1 MIGRL
6 DPASGEITLVTPP
19 TPDSRPY
26 GIKIDKDGNPWV
38 ACNGSNCLLKV
49 DPATMQLTEVK
60 LPGEGTK
67 VRRLDIADDGNI
79 WYVNSTLGKLGRYD
93 PASGAIQ
100 EWDSPSGPDSHPYA
114 NAVIDGRGR
123 YSTEERRVGKEGVSR
138 CRSRRWTEH

>member
-1 MIGRL
+1 MPDPAAKDPHSAKFDAAGVLWFTLQHSNMIGRL

-67 VRRLDIADDGNI
+67 VRRLAIADDG
-79 WYVNSTLGKLGRYD
+79 SE
-93 PASGAIQ
+93 A
-100 EWDSPSGPDSHPYA
+100 
-114 NAVIDGRGR
+114 
-123 YSTEERRVGKEGVSR
+123 RRVGKQWVSPGR
-138 CRSRRWTEH
+138 AG